1 MISDTSAPGGR
12 EPQPKRDSDMQQQQA
27 GGEDSQSPSHPQPP
41 AQTGGLKPGQDMGEG
56 SYEATRDYQKKIGE
70 YLRDAD
76 VEADA
81 RAAKPESQEVAREL
95 KEAEDAGLSHSKGE
109 H

>member
-1 MISDTSAPGGR
+1 MTIDRSAIGGQQ
-12 EPQPKRDSDMQQQQA
+12 PQPKRDADMQQQHA
-27 GGEDSQSPSHPQPP
+27 GGEDSQPPSHPQPP
-41 AQTGGLKPGQDMGEG
+41 AQTGGLKPGQDLGDG
-56 SYEATRDYQKKIGE
+56 SDEATSGYQKKIGE

-76 VEADA
+76 VGAGV
-81 RAAKPESQEVAREL
+81 RAAKPASQDVAREL